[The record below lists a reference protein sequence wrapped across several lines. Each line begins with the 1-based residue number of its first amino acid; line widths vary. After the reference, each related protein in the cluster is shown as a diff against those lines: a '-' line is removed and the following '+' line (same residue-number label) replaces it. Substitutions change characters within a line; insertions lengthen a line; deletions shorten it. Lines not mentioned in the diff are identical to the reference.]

1 MRKLFIVGLL
11 VFILACAQQRP
22 EDIQEVSAVT
32 KYVRSGTQGLQMNF
46 VQDAPPRQIY
56 DNADLVG
63 VLELYNLGNYDLD
76 ENKCF
81 IQFGGWDPSI
91 VRGVNVRQICG
102 DLPGKSEFLI
112 DGGYSAVEFK
122 SSNILLP
129 SDVDTFNPDVVAT
142 ACYEYQTIASPQVC
156 IDPAFFEI
164 AREQR
169 VCDVRDFSLGGGQG
183 APVAVTFVDVDMVRN
198 RAIFKID
205 IQNVGGGRVVSPR
218 VSLTQC
224 LSGPKYDE
232 FDQVRYTVSL
242 SSGTMVSCSPQDFL
256 VRMKDG
262 RGKIVCTFDVGN
274 TRAYETPL
282 RIELNYNYMQSIR
295 TPVEIIRTP
304 G

>member
-1 MRKLFIVGLL
+1 
-11 VFILACAQQRP
+11 
-22 EDIQEVSAVT
+22 
-32 KYVRSGTQGLQMNF
+32 MNF
-46 VQDAPPRQIY
+46 LQDAPPRQIY
-56 DNADLVG
+56 DSADLVG
-63 VLELYNLGNYDLD
+63 VLELYNLGTYDINK
-76 ENKCF
+76 NKCF
-81 IQFGGWDPSI
+81 VQFGGFDQNI
-91 VRGVNVRQICG
+91 VRGVNARQVCG
-102 DLPGKSEFLI
+102 DLPGKSEFLV
-112 DGGYSAVEFK
+112 DGGYGTLEFK

-129 SDVDTFNPDVVAT
+129 LDVDIYNPDVVAT
-142 ACYEYQTIASPQVC
+142 ACYEYQTVASPQVC
-156 IDPAFFEI
+156 IDPAFFEVS
-164 AREQR
+164 REQR
-169 VCDVRDFSLGGGQG
+169 ACEVRDFSVAGGQG
-183 APVAVTFVDVDMVRN
+183 APVAVTFVDADMVRN

-232 FDQVRYTVSL
+232 FDQVRYAVSL
-242 SSGTMVSCSPQDFL
+242 SSGTMISCSPQDFL

-282 RIELNYNYMQSIR
+282 RVELNYNYMQSIQ